1 MYFFST
7 PLPLNFFTVSWTKC
21 ERHHI
26 KGSHLRLPTAI
37 FPINFPSIVHF
48 PCLVEIERCYVT
60 VTVNLSPC
68 ISCLLETLHQIFRSS
83 THRVKEGPASLKLA
97 PGLCLP
103 LPYLRCEIM
112 FVQFLLSPTMVASVS
127 SMSKENA
134 FLIST
139 HRLGSGKKITGL
151 IYLLAIHWA
160 LQMQHKHIVPHLCT
174 YTTAYGAGKQWCGKD
189 NISRTANQQLFLRRV
204 SNIFLTKFWIIQL
217 AHCNFFNPKW
227 LPCTGLLFN

>member
-97 PGLCLP
+97 PRLCLR

-127 SMSKENA
+127 SMSKENT
-134 FLIST
+134 FLLST
-139 HRLGSGKKITGL
+139 HRLGSEKKITQDWYTCLLSIEPCKCNTNILYL
-151 IYLLAIHWA
+151 ICVHT
-160 LQMQHKHIVPHLCT
+160 LQPMELGNNGVVR
-174 YTTAYGAGKQWCGKD
+174 TTFPG
-189 NISRTANQQLFLRRV
+189 QLT
-204 SNIFLTKFWIIQL
+204 N
-217 AHCNFFNPKW
+217 NFFKA
-227 LPCTGLLFN
+227 GL